1 MKYNILKKLKI
12 NRPTL
17 PLTTL
22 LFMLACVSV
31 VKAQETLT
39 VYDGGKNPDEY
50 AYVPMDPYNFNKVY
64 TKSQHVIP
72 ASDLK
77 SMTGGTISSIKYY
90 YDQKV
95 NFTTSTE
102 FIIYMKEV
110 NYTEFQKN
118 GGFEAVSDN
127 NLVFKG
133 TISFVNKK
141 EGEGTVVI
149 TLDKPY
155 TYNGGNLLIS
165 VENTEKKSG
174 KYITFFGKKVKSNRK
189 FPNVA
194 VFGTSSTST
203 SDIAITD
210 IAPKEFIPKTTF
222 TYTSTP
228 EITKVE
234 ATPNS
239 ATVTWTG
246 KSDNYLLRYAKV
258 ELFDDFEN
266 GLDKWKTVRNGEG
279 VIGSDWYQKEGCFND
294 NVAPHSGTHTAVSRS
309 WANQDYDVDNWL
321 ISPQVTLGGTL
332 KFWVRDDGTWH
343 EYYEVLVSTTTQ
355 DISAF
360 ECVAKPGNASA
371 VWTEIT
377 VDLSKYAG
385 QKGYFAIRNKDK
397 GQNYLQI
404 DDICLYPKDISWTE
418 VKDVT
423 SPCVIDNLDGAT
435 TYFVQ
440 VKGVYSS
447 GAETAWA
454 TASFTTEDNP
464 VPYDVT
470 VTSATAHTADLSWKG
485 YGDSYEVHYR
495 KGAIHIIMY
504 QGFENGL
511 EDWTLQNCHAKT
523 GPNTNTNAVHG
534 GNVGFAFR
542 YTTTPPQYLISSRI
556 PDTTDGTKLLFYYKN
571 LSDPEKFQVGYSKTS
586 NETSAFTFGNEITIS
601 NNQWT
606 IFNEDVP
613 ADTKYICIKHTSDN
627 QNYLFVDDIVVYKPG
642 VEGEWQTIDGITGT
656 STTITGLE
664 ADTEYE
670 FQVRSIKATK
680 AGDGASEWNESKT
693 FKTALELLTLLDN
706 DASAAKSNVT
716 ILSESKGRAFD
727 VKQSDRT
734 LVKDDSWNTLCLP
747 FALGIEIAA
756 DGHHFDGTPLEGATV
771 MELDLA
777 DDGTYTHPTGL
788 DGQTLYLNFKEA
800 TTIVAGKPYIVKWA
814 GDGTNNLV
822 GTEFKGVI
830 IDNVEPT
837 AVTFTGGKFVGQY
850 STFTVAN
857 DKEIVY
863 LGSKDS
869 KTGLTK
875 IGYAK
880 KGKVLRAF
888 RAHFDLSETLSA
900 PVYDINMNFDG
911 ETTSVSE
918 ELRVKSEEFA
928 TAKEWYTLDGRR
940 LDVQPTQKGVYIYG
954 NKKVVVK

>member
-22 LFMLACVSV
+22 LFMLACVSD

-39 VYDGGKNPDEY
+39 VYNGTGTYTVLPLDINNY
-50 AYVPMDPYNFNKVY
+50 CYS
-64 TKSQHVIP
+64 TKSQYVIP
-72 ASDLK
+72 ATNLTN
-77 SMTGGTISSIKYY
+77 MVGGTISSITYY
-90 YDQKV
+90 TNSNNVPYITTTDVKV
-95 NFTTSTE
+95 
-102 FIIYMKEV
+102 YLKEV
-110 NYTEFQKN
+110 SYTKFSTAKFETLTDAKLVYTGKISVVKSGD
-118 GGFEAVSDN
+118 GG
-127 NLVFKG
+127 
-133 TISFVNKK
+133 I
-141 EGEGTVVI
+141 VVI

-165 VENTEKKSG
+165 TENTEKQTNGNYIQFLGLRYQTDGVGVSG
-174 KYITFFGKKVKSNRK
+174 TDYETTGTIKASKKN
-189 FPNVA
+189 FLPQ
-194 VFGTSSTST
+194 
-203 SDIAITD
+203 
-210 IAPKEFIPKTTF
+210 TTF
-222 TYTSTP
+222 TYTFTP

-246 KSDNYLLRYAKV
+246 KNDNYLLRYAKV

-332 KFWVRDDGTWH
+332 KFWVRDDGKWH

-404 DDICLYPKDISWTE
+404 DDICLYPEDKSWTE

-454 TASFTTEDNP
+454 PTANFTTEDNP

-495 KGAIHIIMY
+495 KGATHIIMY

-511 EDWTLQNCHAKT
+511 EDWTLQNCHDKT
-523 GPNTNTNAVHG
+523 GPNANINAVHG
-534 GNVGFAFR
+534 GNVGFAFH

-571 LSDPEKFQVGYSKTS
+571 LSGYPEKFQVGYSKTS

-613 ADTKYICIKHTSDN
+613 ADTKYICIKHTSND
-627 QNYLFVDDIVVYKPG
+627 QYYLFVDDIVVYKPG

-680 AGDGASEWNESKT
+680 AGDGVSEWNESKT

-727 VKQSDRT
+727 VKQSNRT

-822 GTEFKGVI
+822 DPEYKGVI

-857 DKEIVY
+857 DKEIIY

-880 KGKVLRAF
+880 AGKVLRAF
-888 RAHFDLSETLSA
+888 RAHFDLSETLNA

-911 ETTSVSE
+911 ETTSINE
-918 ELRVKSEEFA
+918 ELRMKSEEFA